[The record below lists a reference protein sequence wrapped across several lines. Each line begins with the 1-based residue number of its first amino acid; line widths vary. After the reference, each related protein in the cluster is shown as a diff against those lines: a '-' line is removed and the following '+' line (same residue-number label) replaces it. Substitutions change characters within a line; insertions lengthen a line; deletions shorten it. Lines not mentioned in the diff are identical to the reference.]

1 MVIDYE
7 QIRELLKLADEA
19 SYVPSLARLAKRV
32 EQLGIGLREEY
43 LEQER
48 LSEQR
53 MEEAQLYQGYA
64 PERMYMRSVENRDYS
79 DIYADYE
86 EEPAEWFDDGTPVW
100 FDDQGAYTLTSTF
113 GDVKIRIDEN
123 GELIPNI
130 EPDGGYDPAPDD
142 DAE

>member
-19 SYVPSLARLAKRV
+19 SYVPSLARLAKKV
-32 EQLGIGLREEY
+32 EGLGILLREEY
-43 LEQER
+43 YEQER

-53 MEEAQLYQGYA
+53 MEEAQLYEGYA
-64 PERMYMRSVENRDYS
+64 PERMYMRSAYNRDHD
-79 DIYADYE
+79 DIYAPYYE
-86 EEPAEWFDDGTPVW
+86 EAPEELEDGTPVW
-100 FDDQGAYTLTSTF
+100 SDEQGDYTITSF
-113 GDVKIRIDEN
+113 GEIIRIDEN

-130 EPDGGYDPAPDD
+130 DPDGGCDPAPDD